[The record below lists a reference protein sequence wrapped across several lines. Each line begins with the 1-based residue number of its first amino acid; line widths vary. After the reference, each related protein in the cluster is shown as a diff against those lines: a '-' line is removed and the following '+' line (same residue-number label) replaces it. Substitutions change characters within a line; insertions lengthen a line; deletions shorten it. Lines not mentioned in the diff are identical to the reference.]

1 MIFDK
6 ENNVT
11 SFDSIKELQARM
23 GQSIIDQRGVIDSLV
38 LEDLP
43 GLPKARAVK
52 SMAENLA
59 AGLIAIEEI
68 GDTFTEDNGKL
79 LSDCSYQ
86 STAKLTAFTRE
97 QVNGLHR
104 AVYLWI
110 KKHQT

>member
-1 MIFDK
+1 
-6 ENNVT
+6 
-11 SFDSIKELQARM
+11 M
-23 GQSIIDQRGVIDSLV
+23 GQSIIGQRGVIDSLV

-86 STAKLTAFTRE
+86 STAKLTAFTR
-97 QVNGLHR
+97 

>member
-1 MIFDK
+1 M
-6 ENNVT
+6 T

-23 GQSIIDQRGVIDSLV
+23 GQSIIGQRGVIDSLV

-86 STAKLTAFTRE
+86 STAKLTAFTR
-97 QVNGLHR
+97 